1 MKQQQRRR
9 RSTLLGVTILSSIF
23 FVLSD
28 FSSSLSSRYSFM
40 FSPSNIKMLC
50 LSTSYGIINAGTSDG
65 SVGAGVTYAM
75 TGHVT
80 KVGTG
85 FCEEVLSNN
94 NNNNKKQT
102 TATASAAGI
111 AAHRTSAKGLLAF
124 VVSATF
130 ANIACTIIARA
141 TSTTPT
147 SNSDVG
153 GFFLVQVSKLV
164 GRLPFGT
171 TLALLYSLLFRW
183 YYVSSLS
190 SSSSSSSSLSGNK
203 KKHQ

>member
-50 LSTSYGIINAGTSDG
+50 LSISYGIINAGTSDE

-75 TGHVT
+75 TGHLT

-85 FCEEVLSNN
+85 FCEELLS

-102 TATASAAGI
+102 TATATASAAGI

-130 ANIACTIIARA
+130 ANIACTILAR
-141 TSTTPT
+141 STPT
-147 SNSDVG
+147 STGDVG

-190 SSSSSSSSLSGNK
+190 SSSSSSSLSGNK